1 MSALPPALLEA
12 LIPCLIQS
20 CGAQHTLSLLVCLSK
35 TAFCDPASLIVES
48 LGAGHA
54 RGCGARAASRGRA
67 SCTSGTRATR
77 RASGVPEPIGI
88 VARSSVHGVV
98 GATGVNKLARACMHA
113 SKGKG
118 CCEARL
124 YAPIVHSSVVAMGRN
139 VLGMRVA
146 GRNRST
152 MVREFSP
159 LICPTWREACFG
171 PKGETRIDCGR
182 RIKESS
188 RSVSLRNAES

>member
-1 MSALPPALLEA
+1 MSALSPALLEA
-12 LIPCLIQS
+12 LIPCLVQS
-20 CGAQHTLSLLVCLSK
+20 SGAQHTLSLLVCLSK

-54 RGCGARAASRGRA
+54 RGCGARATSRG
-67 SCTSGTRATR
+67 

-88 VARSSVHGVV
+88 VAWSSVHGVV
-98 GATGVNKLARACMHA
+98 GETGINKLARARMHA

-118 CCEARL
+118 CCEVRL
-124 YAPIVHSSVVAMGRN
+124 YAPIVHSSVVAMGRS

-152 MVREFSP
+152 MVGEFSP